1 MVFSLRSLSLSLI
14 SAASFALAAG
24 GCSMIQG
31 GAAITHE
38 DGSLQDI
45 LETSFPSSN
54 GPSTSLVD
62 YRGNVIMLHFFA
74 SWCRDCAAEMAS
86 LKNLDASFDGA
97 LFEIVAIAT
106 DDTPEDAAAFT
117 ARHGL
122 KFPVLVDTK
131 GELKHYFSVSD
142 LPTTIFLDKNGT
154 PIRFRDPQTGRI
166 TAKIEGTRR
175 WDTETPTHMIA
186 GLVEAK

>member
-1 MVFSLRSLSLSLI
+1 MAHSRRSNFLTLLSMASL
-14 SAASFALAAG
+14 ALFPS

-38 DGSLQDI
+38 DASLQDV
-45 LETSFPSSN
+45 LETSFPATN
-54 GPSTSLVD
+54 GPSTSLAD

-74 SWCRDCAAEMAS
+74 SWCRDCAAEMPS
-86 LKNLDASFDGA
+86 LKNLDASFEGA
-97 LFEIVAIAT
+97 LFEIVAVAT
-106 DDTPEDAAAFT
+106 DDTPQDAQAFT
-117 ARHGL
+117 TRHGL

-131 GELKHYFSVSD
+131 GELKHYFSVSE
-142 LPTTIFLDKNGT
+142 LPTTLFLDKNGT

-166 TAKIEGTRR
+166 TSKIEGTRR